1 MITYPSFF
9 PQFRCIA
16 GDCPDTC
23 CRGWD
28 VELDEESYYSYLVV
42 KGPFGER
49 LRGSMAEEDG
59 CHFFPLTDAGRC
71 PFLNARNLCDLYL
84 ELGPEHLCRTCR
96 EYPRSFAGA
105 GSCEQV
111 DLSLSCP
118 EVGRLFF
125 DPETDVSFVTD
136 PDGGTGD
143 FPGLSPAEES
153 SLAALLTERDRLLAE
168 PFAEADAAR
177 LAEDLQTN
185 LPELRAEMSAF
196 VLLDE
201 RWTAVLAGT
210 EDWLSRRG
218 SSVAADAEAFFTG
231 TPEAL
236 LWFARLRNYFLFR
249 YAIDGFYEPDAKKDP
264 LRSAKQLTAHS
275 LQILLLMCLTRR
287 EHRASAGE
295 PFARSDMEELARL
308 YSREAEHADENLRI
322 LKKTVS
328 P

>member
-1 MITYPSFF
+1 MITYPSFY

-28 VELDEESYYSYLVV
+28 VELDEETYYSYLVA
-42 KGPFGER
+42 KGPVGER

-59 CHFFPLTDAGRC
+59 CFFFPLTDRGRC
-71 PFLNARNLCDLYL
+71 PFLNARDLCDIYT
-84 ELGPEHLCRTCR
+84 ELGPERLCRTCR

-105 GSCEQV
+105 GRYEQA

-118 EVGRLFF
+118 EAGRLFF
-125 DPETDVSFVTD
+125 DPATDVSFVTD
-136 PDGGTGD
+136 PDGGTGE
-143 FPGLSPAEES
+143 FAGRSPADET
-153 SLAALLTERDRLLAE
+153 SLNALLAERDRLLAE
-168 PFAEADAAR
+168 PFGEADAAR
-177 LAEDLQTN
+177 LAEDLQAN
-185 LPELRAEMSAF
+185 LPELRTEMQAF
-196 VLLDE
+196 RLLDE
-201 RWTAVLAGT
+201 RWMAVRAET
-210 EDWLSRRG
+210 DAWQSRRRG
-218 SSVAADAEAFFTG
+218 SVAADAAAFFAE

-236 LWFARLRNYFLFR
+236 LWFARLRDYFLFR
-249 YAIDGFYEPDAKKDP
+249 YAIDGFYEEDRDRDP
-264 LRSAKQLTAHS
+264 LRSAKRLTSHS

-287 EHRASAGE
+287 EHRVSAGE

-308 YSREAEHADENLRI
+308 YSREAEHADENLQI